1 MREGKVEW
9 GEEKWSGGRKGGV
22 GGGKVEWGEERWSGG
37 RKGGVGGGKMEWG
50 EERWSEGRR
59 RGGVRVGVRNMYV
72 RVSEV
77 VSLLLPCVPPT
88 DPRSYVGIMYT

>member
-1 MREGKVEW
+1 MG
-9 GEEKWSGGRKGGV
+9 GEEGWSGGRSGV
-22 GGGKVEWGEERWSGG
+22 GGGEVEWGEERWSGG
-37 RKGGVGGGKMEWG
+37 R
-50 EERWSEGRR
+50 SEGRR
-59 RGGVRVGVRNMYV
+59 RDGVRGGVRNMYV